1 MFPFSRSQEK
11 KSGGNDPD
19 LENVEGEDNGSTVEE
34 GAEAVE
40 EDPNNADDG
49 IFVTET
55 GRKRRTSVARVLTSA
70 AIGLAIAGTAFGTGY
85 GVNVAVQRSRVSPST
100 IGVEEQLPQVETSWP
115 TYAPTT
121 AVEEAVVTPT
131 PSPEPTPG
139 STPEPTPEPT
149 SKPTEAI
156 AEEEATGPADLEGED
171 MPMPQIEEEEEAM
184 VEELFL
190 DMSMRDKGVE
200 LSMDYGANGQ
210 SGDNG
215 NGGKSG
221 KMKKSKTKGKS
232 SKTTCTPND
241 SGDSS
246 IPRDC
251 VDCCPCLGAGQACS
265 IAGVCARGKQHVL
278 SRRRLR
284 IQVQKGRNGRSL
296 FTPPGQSE
304 PPTPASSAG
313 ASPCTQCPRIHHP
326 PAPPPSAVPLRE
338 RPYVREG
345 RRPTPAAGA
354 GPTAP
359 RRTGGGTGPRAV
371 RRRGSP

>member
-19 LENVEGEDNGSTVEE
+19 LENVEGEENGSTVEE

-55 GRKRRTSVARVLTSA
+55 GRKRRTSVAKVLTYA

-139 STPEPTPEPT
+139 PTPE
-149 SKPTEAI
+149 PTEAI
-156 AEEEATGPADLEGED
+156 AEEEATEPAGLEGED
-171 MPMPQIEEEEEAM
+171 MSMPQIEEEGLATLD
-184 VEELFL
+184 ELFL

-200 LSMDYGANGQ
+200 LSMDYGANGH
-210 SGDNG
+210 NG

-221 KMKKSKTKGKS
+221 KMKKSKKG
-232 SKTTCTPND
+232 T
-241 SGDSS
+241 
-246 IPRDC
+246 
-251 VDCCPCLGAGQACS
+251 
-265 IAGVCARGKQHVL
+265 IA
-278 SRRRLR
+278 
-284 IQVQKGRNGRSL
+284 
-296 FTPPGQSE
+296 PM
-304 PPTPASSAG
+304 PPTTTKA
-313 ASPCTQCPRIHHP
+313 HP
-326 PAPPPSAVPLRE
+326 
-338 RPYVREG
+338 
-345 RRPTPAAGA
+345 
-354 GPTAP
+354 
-359 RRTGGGTGPRAV
+359 
-371 RRRGSP
+371 